1 MNWNGLEWVGMTKR
15 LILTGISSGL
25 EWVGMNRNELEWVG
39 MTWNG
44 CNDIKADFDRNFNR
58 IGMGWNE
65 LE

>member
-1 MNWNGLEWVGMTKR
+1 MGWNDLKVDFDRNFNRTGM
-15 LILTGISSGL
+15 G
-25 EWVGMNRNELEWVG
+25 WNELEWVG

-44 CNDIKADFDRNFNR
+44 CNDIKADFDRDFNR

>member
-1 MNWNGLEWVGMTKR
+1 M
-15 LILTGISSGL
+15 

-39 MTWNG
+39 MTWND

>member
-1 MNWNGLEWVGMTKR
+1 MLKCHNNQFYWRNEQDWNGLEWVR
-15 LILTGISSGL
+15 
-25 EWVGMNRNELEWVG
+25 MNRNELEWVG

>member
-1 MNWNGLEWVGMTKR
+1 MGWND
-15 LILTGISSGL
+15 
-25 EWVGMNRNELEWVG
+25 LEWVG

-44 CNDIKADFDRNFNR
+44 CNDIKAYFDRNFSR

>member
-1 MNWNGLEWVGMTKR
+1 MGW
-15 LILTGISSGL
+15 
-25 EWVGMNRNELEWVG
+25 NELEWVG
-39 MTWNG
+39 MNQNG